1 MVSKAVLLMLLGGAA
16 APLSVWAQASGEGAE
31 TGPPVLGE
39 VAPQDRASQRSPLW
53 MAVDA
58 HYRQRDAGM
67 PADRRLSAEQRHEL
81 REQIRRA
88 AMRAEAGNPP
98 MAQQSDRP

>member
-1 MVSKAVLLMLLGGAA
+1 MFLGGAA
-16 APLSVWAQASGEGAE
+16 APLSAWAQASGEGAE

-58 HYRQRDAGM
+58 HYRQRDAGV

-98 MAQQSDRP
+98 EAQQSGRP